1 MSENTISKP
10 TKKMKAN
17 KFYIHLCVFLS
28 LFALWGY
35 VEVAN
40 KYLLLLTVLSFFGA
54 LCFSFIRMAK
64 LIRGK

>member
-28 LFALWGY
+28 SLPYGDML
-35 VEVAN
+35 
-40 KYLLLLTVLSFFGA
+40 K
-54 LCFSFIRMAK
+54 
-64 LIRGK
+64 